1 MTHAERP
8 RKPTLA
14 DVAERAS
21 VDRSVVSRVLSGDSQ
36 LNIRDTTRQRVL
48 RAVADLDY
56 RPNAIARSLRQGRT
70 GILGLLIPDFD
81 NPVYPSIIRGAEAA
95 AGELDVVLLTASAS
109 DAGFGTRRFAE
120 IVTQGRIDGLVLA
133 SVSETEE
140 LAASLSRA
148 GVPWLMLNG
157 HPETARRFVAFDDE
171 GAAVMAVNHLL
182 ALGHTRIAHVGGPV
196 TGASATRRRA
206 GFEKALLAAGL
217 DSDGDTIIPSD
228 HTEEAGAAA
237 MDRHLAAANRPTAI
251 FAANALQA
259 IGALHA
265 TRRAG
270 IRVPDELSIVA
281 IHDLRPA
288 AYVDPPLTTV
298 RMPLERLGRRA
309 VEMLERSAPD
319 DVIEEFVPEPMEL
332 VVRSSTALA
341 PG

>member
-14 DVAERAS
+14 DVAERAT

-36 LNIRDTTRQRVL
+36 LNIRDSTRRRVL
-48 RAVADLDY
+48 QAVADLGY

-81 NPVYPSIIRGAEAA
+81 NPVYPSIIRGAEAT
-95 AGELDVVLLTASAS
+95 AGELDVVLLTASAC
-109 DAGFGTRRFAE
+109 DGGFGTRRFAE

-140 LAASLSRA
+140 LATSLSRA
-148 GVPWLMLNG
+148 RVPWLMLNG
-157 HPETARRFVAFDDE
+157 RPESDRRYVALDDE
-171 GAAVMAVNHLL
+171 GAATMAVNHLL
-182 ALGHTRIAHVGGPV
+182 ELGHTRIGHVGGPPA
-196 TGASATRRRA
+196 GPSAARRRA
-206 GFEKALLAAGL
+206 GYEQALLAAGL
-217 DSDGDTIIPSD
+217 ADRAAIIPSG
-228 HTEEAGAAA
+228 HTEQAGAVA
-237 MDRHLAAANRPTAI
+237 MDRHLAAADRPTAI
-251 FAANALQA
+251 FAANVLQA

-265 TRRAG
+265 ARRAG

-288 AYVDPPLTTV
+288 AYTGPPLTTV

-309 VEMLERSAPD
+309 VELLERSNPD
-319 DVIEEFVPEPMEL
+319 DLIEEVVMEPMEL
-332 VVRSSTALA
+332 IVRSSTATA
-341 PG
+341 PS